1 MERTKVVVATNLG
14 ANQMWKEVK
23 RSIMFEFFVITFQC
37 GLFTMTNF
45 SDVIFECVGNC
56 FSKLWKQ

>member
-1 MERTKVVVATNLG
+1 MERTEVVVATNLG

-37 GLFTMTNF
+37 NLFTMTNVL
-45 SDVIFECVGNC
+45 DIIFECVEIC

>member
-1 MERTKVVVATNLG
+1 MATNLG
-14 ANQMWKEVK
+14 IDQMWKEVEK
-23 RSIMFEFFVITFQC
+23 SIMFKYFVITFQC

-45 SDVIFECVGNC
+45 LDVVFERIENC